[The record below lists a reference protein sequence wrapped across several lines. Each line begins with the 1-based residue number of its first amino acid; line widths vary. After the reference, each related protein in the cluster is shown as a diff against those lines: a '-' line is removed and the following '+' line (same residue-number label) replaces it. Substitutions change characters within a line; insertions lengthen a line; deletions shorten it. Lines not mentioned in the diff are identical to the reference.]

1 MAHKLRVT
9 VEPGVVREVDDA
21 ELVDL
26 ARQGLI
32 HSFEHTE
39 AAAEVLD
46 QHDLKPKVKSWKG
59 AERGGVA
66 GSAVFATGDVFMV
79 ASAQRT
85 DGWTPVQKGA
95 GLADQPLA
103 YRSASAAIRYAP
115 DLGSMKL
122 ALRASDYQESRDS
135 GLAGAASRSVGA
147 SGSATL
153 TGGSPGLG
161 TDWRLQAWVRR
172 RSTGH

>member
-59 AERGGVA
+59 AERGGEIVTAPASITPTA
-66 GSAVFATGDVFMV
+66 GE
-79 ASAQRT
+79 T
-85 DGWTPVQKGA
+85 DKKKG
-95 GLADQPLA
+95 
-103 YRSASAAIRYAP
+103 
-115 DLGSMKL
+115 
-122 ALRASDYQESRDS
+122 E
-135 GLAGAASRSVGA
+135 
-147 SGSATL
+147 
-153 TGGSPGLG
+153 
-161 TDWRLQAWVRR
+161 
-172 RSTGH
+172 